1 MRRDLAAFEEEGG
14 SDGGD
19 VGHGHLVVLVLF
31 QVRQQVPDAE
41 VEGVGSRGAQSSR
54 LLVRMDAPEKQEVRS
69 MSAKSGKVVGLTTN
83 LRSLAF
89 VRL

>member
-31 QVRQQVPDAE
+31 QVRQQVPNP
-41 VEGVGSRGAQSSR
+41 GVGAGGNEEGPCR
-54 LLVRMDAPEKQEVRS
+54 
-69 MSAKSGKVVGLTTN
+69 
-83 LRSLAF
+83 
-89 VRL
+89 VRLKKREGATVGT

>member
-31 QVRQQVPDAE
+31 QVRQQVPNP
-41 VEGVGSRGAQSSR
+41 GVGAGGNEEGPCR
-54 LLVRMDAPEKQEVRS
+54 V
-69 MSAKSGKVVGLTTN
+69 
-83 LRSLAF
+83 
-89 VRL
+89 